1 MKIGDGGWYHRYLL
15 FLKKTMLLC
24 TTLQSI
30 FNPIGYQMETE
41 CTLMIIS
48 NKATN
53 TPSSGLTRGNDDT
66 RQKWFDT
73 WYLTILSLAS
83 PLFLVNANSYS
94 SNALHPGSHCCVFFF
109 FFFFTSGLPNELS
122 FKILSNQVSIS
133 ILMVPL
139 QKFMAVVHMTYITC
153 TSLVPSPSDPN
164 VCLLQWLRRL
174 VYASKEMLVWCLH
187 HCERL

>member
-1 MKIGDGGWYHRYLL
+1 MKIGDRGWYHRYLL

-24 TTLQSI
+24 TNLQSI

-66 RQKWFDT
+66 RQRWFDT

-83 PLFLVNANSYS
+83 PLFLANANSYS
-94 SNALHPGSHCCVFFF
+94 SNALHPGSHCCVFWIFF
-109 FFFFTSGLPNELS
+109 YLRAPKWAKFQNFEQP
-122 FKILSNQVSIS
+122 SI
-133 ILMVPL
+133 
-139 QKFMAVVHMTYITC
+139 YINIDGATAIIYCCC
-153 TSLVPSPSDPN
+153 THDIYN
-164 VCLLQWLRRL
+164 
-174 VYASKEMLVWCLH
+174 LH
-187 HCERL
+187 